1 MFDQNYRKVLEKSNK
16 STAVHR
22 DVTRVLN
29 VVFWWLVTPHD
40 KWLHGGS
47 NAEAEIFGQTITF
60 KARSTNF
67 PVLRFV
73 ILFPSCFPISTFKD
87 INKRRIA
94 RAVKTLVWGLHCG
107 HRWRHPSLG
116 QHNASLQVITHYY
129 TRKQEYFLTR
139 RSI

>member
-1 MFDQNYRKVLEKSNK
+1 MINGCTE
-16 STAVHR
+16 
-22 DVTRVLN
+22 
-29 VVFWWLVTPHD
+29 LVM
-40 KWLHGGS
+40 LRLRY
-47 NAEAEIFGQTITF
+47 FGQTITF
-60 KARSTNF
+60 KARSTNFCF

-94 RAVKTLVWGLHCG
+94 RAVKTLVWGLYCG

-129 TRKQEYFLTR
+129 RTNKYVHIEVFNDKKTCYQLSPSILFYDPVTRQGILITNHF
-139 RSI
+139 